1 MQLDLFP
8 TTSHLRCIDPAKN
21 KRRFYALQLQKTL
34 FGQWAVVR
42 EWGRIG
48 SRVGQRL
55 EQWFDDPAAAHAF
68 MNQLEKTKRLR
79 GYG

>member
-8 TTSHLRCIDPAKN
+8 TTVHLRCIDPDRN
-21 KRRFYALQLQKTL
+21 KHRFYVVRMQRTL
-34 FGQWAVVR
+34 FGQWAVTR

-55 EQWFDDPAAAHAF
+55 EHWFDEPASAHAF
-68 MNQLEKTKRLR
+68 IDGLEKLKRQR
-79 GYG
+79 GYS

>member
-8 TTSHLRCIDPAKN
+8 TTVHLRCIDPAKN
-21 KRRFYALQLQKTL
+21 KRRFYALQLQRTL

-48 SRVGQRL
+48 NPVGQRL
-55 EQWFDDPAAAHAF
+55 EHWFQEPASAHDF
-68 MNQLEKTKRLR
+68 MNQLEKSKRHR
-79 GYG
+79 GYH